1 MLQVCM
7 RILESCIS
15 IYMMD
20 TEGLADIRDEN
31 LVSIVDWARS
41 EQIQYEA

>member
-1 MLQVCM
+1 
-7 RILESCIS
+7 
-15 IYMMD
+15 MMD

-41 EQIQYEA
+41 EQMQYEA